1 MKFIVPAETWF
12 TDPAITSVD
21 GRYEVRILG
30 RQPDPLDNL
39 FKGPLP
45 LAVVTIEREPKCSRA
60 GFLRATANLV
70 GAAPSMARALDVAL
84 KTGALAQHPEAEK
97 AVRAALR
104 LALEGR

>member
-1 MKFIVPAETWF
+1 MKFKVPAETWF
-12 TDPAITSVD
+12 TDSAIKSFE

-70 GAAPSMARALDVAL
+70 GAAPTLARALDAAL
-84 KTGALAQHPEAEK
+84 KTGALAQNPEAEK
-97 AVRAALR
+97 AARDALV